1 MNRLLHEDEP
11 YEDLLGLWSDLE
23 AALSLLLSEPRRI
36 TGFAGKLQ
44 QLDRWLQD
52 LIAHDTDAALY
63 LMFQRAASS
72 TVGYSASHAL
82 VCASLCHVLAQA
94 LRLDRGERQI
104 LVLSALTM
112 NIGMNA
118 LQDRLAE
125 QREPLSSAQSQAV
138 QRHPRDSREL
148 LQQLHVTDALWLAVV
163 EHHHAPQP
171 AAPLATL
178 APQQRLVRILGTV
191 DRYAALISP
200 RKTRAGRSAA
210 ESLQILQQHGHPT
223 DEVQQALID
232 VMGLYPPGTYVQ
244 LDSGDIAVVLRRGPH
259 PDEPQMA
266 SVIDCDGRSL
276 YPPVMH
282 LDTQPHGRRPRVQSA
297 LARSAITLELDPR
310 AMAQLGVHCARS
322 SQSLYRMVK
331 VPGSP

>member
-1 MNRLLHEDEP
+1 MSPLLHEDEP

-23 AALSLLLSEPRRI
+23 AALSLLLSQPQRI
-36 TGFAGKLQ
+36 AGFAGKLQ

-104 LVLSALTM
+104 LVLAALTM

-118 LQDRLAE
+118 LQDLLAE
-125 QREPLSSAQSQAV
+125 QREPLSSTQAQAV
-138 QRHPRDSREL
+138 QQHPRDSRAL

-171 AAPLATL
+171 SAPLATL

-210 ESLQILQQHGHPT
+210 ESLQILRQHGQPT
-223 DEVQQALID
+223 DEVQQALTE
-232 VMGLYPPGTYVQ
+232 VTGLYPPGTYVQ
-244 LDSGDIAVVLRRGPH
+244 LDSGDIAVVLRRGPR

-266 SVIDCDGRSL
+266 SVIDRDGRSL

-282 LDTQPHGRRPRVQSA
+282 LDTHLHGRHPKVQSA